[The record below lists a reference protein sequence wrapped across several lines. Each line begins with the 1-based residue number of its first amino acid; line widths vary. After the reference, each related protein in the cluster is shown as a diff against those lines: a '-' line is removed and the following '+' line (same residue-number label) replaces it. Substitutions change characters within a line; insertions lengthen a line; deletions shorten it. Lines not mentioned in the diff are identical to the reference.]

1 MQHPIDRLLVE
12 TWLLSR
18 DEATFRL
25 LYRRHA
31 AAMWW
36 LALRLTG
43 GDEIAA
49 EEITQNAWLR
59 AVERLHLFRWNAAL
73 RTWLCGFVVFCRREQ
88 IRREN
93 FDNQRFTKSEDISA
107 ISEKSTEPAR
117 RMDLQAAF
125 MSLPETLREVLTLHD
140 LEGFKHSE
148 IAELLGIAEGTS
160 KSRLSEARRTFRTF
174 FEKIGAWLF

>member
-1 MQHPIDRLLVE
+1 
-12 TWLLSR
+12 
-18 DEATFRL
+18 
-25 LYRRHA
+25 
-31 AAMWW
+31 
-36 LALRLTG
+36 
-43 GDEIAA
+43 
-49 EEITQNAWLR
+49 
-59 AVERLHLFRWNAAL
+59 
-73 RTWLCGFVVFCRREQ
+73 
-88 IRREN
+88 
-93 FDNQRFTKSEDISA
+93 NQRFTKSEDISA